1 MGRFWKIV
9 ERLALLVGT
18 ICALVTTYYTVGLFY
33 GWNEEKLSSVK
44 SQAAAMIIPWWLY
57 GLGTIALAV
66 ILTGWAMM
74 ALRLKRPSPQK
85 EQFIKSPVANK
96 ITPTRA
102 SLPPSEKERLS
113 NVLAGLFELFH
124 QASAIGNAA
133 KDFIGKIKSCPLSK
147 QRTQIDK
154 LTQDAGR
161 LYQSIFREYRE
172 KHQYYNSDISN
183 IIQNDG
189 AFHALLDAMYDYMWT
204 IDRLKDTPK
213 SSAMMV
219 LETLGKQITKSNR
232 EVSLWIAEAL
242 DVLMLFGAK

>member
-1 MGRFWKIV
+1 MV
-9 ERLALLVGT
+9 ALWARHHCASGHFDGVGNDGPSIKKT
-18 ICALVTTYYTVGLFY
+18 
-33 GWNEEKLSSVK
+33 
-44 SQAAAMIIPWWLY
+44 
-57 GLGTIALAV
+57 
-66 ILTGWAMM
+66 
-74 ALRLKRPSPQK
+74 SPQK
-85 EQFIKSPVANK
+85 EQFIKSPVANQ

-204 IDRLKDTPK
+204 IDRLKDTPNQ
-213 SSAMMV
+213 M
-219 LETLGKQITKSNR
+219 Q
-232 EVSLWIAEAL
+232 
-242 DVLMLFGAK
+242 